1 MFLHN
6 SFSHNPLEQN
16 EAFLPR
22 DNFGIWV
29 KYPSDLQSSKLTSKL
44 LTRSEGT
51 IGELKMLLG
60 AAAAAAMGNGTERT
74 TEETIDGCNYMS
86 PSIRKQRSVSG

>member
-1 MFLHN
+1 LRKMFLHN

-29 KYPSDLQSSKLTSKL
+29 K
-44 LTRSEGT
+44 
-51 IGELKMLLG
+51 
-60 AAAAAAMGNGTERT
+60 A
-74 TEETIDGCNYMS
+74 
-86 PSIRKQRSVSG
+86 